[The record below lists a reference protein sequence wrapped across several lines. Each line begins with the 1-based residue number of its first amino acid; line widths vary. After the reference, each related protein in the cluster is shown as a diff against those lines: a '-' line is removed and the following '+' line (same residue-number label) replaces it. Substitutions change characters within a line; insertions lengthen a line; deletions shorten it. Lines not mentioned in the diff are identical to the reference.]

1 MSTGSQ
7 TEVHVIDMLRNGVTL
22 LEIEDFIERQPISE
36 EERSVL
42 WLRAWST
49 RPKNA
54 AALNASRRTR

>member
-1 MSTGSQ
+1 
-7 TEVHVIDMLRNGVTL
+7 MLRNGVTL